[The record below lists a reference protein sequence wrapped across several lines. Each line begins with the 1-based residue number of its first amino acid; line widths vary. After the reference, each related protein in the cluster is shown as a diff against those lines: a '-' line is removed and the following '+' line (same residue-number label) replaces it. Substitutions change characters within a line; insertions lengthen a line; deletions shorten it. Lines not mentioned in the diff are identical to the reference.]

1 MSSKNVQWAI
11 EAESLGKCYEL
22 FENPTD
28 RLKQLLWGSV
38 KNYGRKFWALQDVN
52 LQIGQGEVVGLV
64 GRNGAGKSTLLQ
76 MLCGTLP
83 HTAGH
88 LKVNGRVAALLELG
102 AGFNPEFTG
111 IENVYMNGALMGLT
125 HAQVTEKLPEI
136 WPLPTLA
143 TLCASPLKPIP
154 AACSCAW
161 LLLLP
166 PVWSPISWWWTRPC
180 RWAMAPLPEN
190 RLSGSCA

>member
-1 MSSKNVQWAI
+1 MSSENLNLDTAGTSTAALQTWAI
-11 EAESLGKCYEL
+11 EAEGLGKCYEL
-22 FENPTD
+22 FEKPTD

-38 KNYGRKFWALQDVN
+38 KNYGRQFWALQDVN
-52 LQIGQGEVVGLV
+52 LQIGHGEVVGLV

-83 HTAGH
+83 HTTGN

-125 HAQVTEKLPEI
+125 HAQVQKSYQKF
-136 WPLPTLA
+136 WPLQTLA
-143 TLCASPLKPIP
+143 TLCASLLKLTL

-161 LLLLP
+161 RLRWP
-166 PVWSPISWWWTRPC
+166 P
-180 RWAMAPLPEN
+180 A
-190 RLSGSCA
+190 